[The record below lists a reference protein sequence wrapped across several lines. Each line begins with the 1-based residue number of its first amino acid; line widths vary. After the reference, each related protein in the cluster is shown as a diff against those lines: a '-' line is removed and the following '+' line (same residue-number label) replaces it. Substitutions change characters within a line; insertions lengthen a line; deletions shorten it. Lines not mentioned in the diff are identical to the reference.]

1 MKRVWYVDP
10 LWIRDERGTIDPR
23 RATIE
28 REVFGDSAE
37 VVFGP
42 LDGPC
47 DAVVVS
53 RAQVTAAMVDTAGPG
68 CRVAGRLGIGYD
80 NLNVSLLRERG
91 IYGFN
96 VPDYCIDEVS
106 THAIAL
112 MLALER
118 RIVAYDAQM
127 KAGTFDTYGGRSP
140 RRMSGLTLGIIG
152 FGTIGRATNRKAQAF
167 FSRVVAYDPYVHAD
181 LMAGNGVAKCDTPAD
196 LMAAADVVSIHALLD
211 EGSHHLIDAAA
222 LTHARPGALLI
233 NTARGGIVDEA
244 AVLAALEAGRLAGF
258 GSDVFDPE
266 RPAERETGR
275 RLVARHD
282 VVATPHIAFRSIES
296 ERSQRTRVA
305 ETIAEVLRSGDPPR
319 FGRLA

>member
-1 MKRVWYVDP
+1 MKRVCYVDP
-10 LWIRDERGTIDPR
+10 LWIRDERGTIDPQ

-28 REVFGDSAE
+28 RAIFGDSAE
-37 VVFGP
+37 LHFGP

-47 DAVVVS
+47 DAVVIA
-53 RAQVTAAMVDTAGPG
+53 RAQITPDVLDVAGPG

-80 NLNVSLLRERG
+80 NLNVPLLRGRG

-118 RIVAYDAQM
+118 RIVDYDRQM

-140 RRMSGLTLGIIG
+140 RRMTELTLGIIG

-167 FSRVVAYDPYVHAD
+167 VSRVVAYDPYVHAD
-181 LMAGNGVAKCDTPAD
+181 LMAGNDVAKCDTLAE
-196 LMAAADVVSIHALLD
+196 LMAAADFVSIHALLD
-211 EGSHHLIDAAA
+211 EGSHHLIDAASLA
-222 LTHARPGALLI
+222 HARPGTFLI
-233 NTARGGIVDEA
+233 NTARGGIVDET
-244 AVLAALEAGRLAGF
+244 AVLAALETGRLAGF

-266 RPAERETGR
+266 RPAESETGR

-282 VVATPHIAFRSIES
+282 VVATPHIAFRSAES
-296 ERSQRTRVA
+296 ERSQRARVA
-305 ETIAEVLRSGDPPR
+305 ETIADVLRSGEPPR

>member
-1 MKRVWYVDP
+1 MKRVCYIDP
-10 LWIRDERGTIDPR
+10 LWIRSEDGTIDPR

-28 REVFGDSAE
+28 RDIFGDAVE
-37 VVFGP
+37 VQFGP
-42 LDGPC
+42 VAGPC

-53 RAQVTAAMVDTAGPG
+53 RAHITPEILDVAGPD

-80 NLNVSLLRERG
+80 NLNLPLLRERG

-106 THAIAL
+106 SHAIAL

-118 RIVAYDAQM
+118 RIVDYDRQM

-140 RRMSGLTLGIIG
+140 RRMSDLTLGIIG
-152 FGTIGRATNRKAQAF
+152 FGTIGRATNRKAQAL
-167 FSRVVAYDPYVHAD
+167 FSRVVAYDPFVHAD
-181 LMAGNGVAKCDTPAD
+181 LMAGNGVGKCAS
-196 LMAAADVVSIHALLD
+196 LAELLAASDVISIHAFLD
-211 EGSHHLIDAAA
+211 DGSRHLIDAASLA
-222 LTHARPGALLI
+222 NARPGALLV

-244 AVLAALEAGRLAGF
+244 AVLAALESGRLAGF

-266 RPAERETGR
+266 RPAESETGR
-275 RLVARHD
+275 RLIARPD
-282 VVATPHIAFRSIES
+282 VIATPHIAFRSIES
-296 ERSQRTRVA
+296 EHSQRARVA
-305 ETIAEVLRSGDPPR
+305 ETIAAVLRSGEPPR